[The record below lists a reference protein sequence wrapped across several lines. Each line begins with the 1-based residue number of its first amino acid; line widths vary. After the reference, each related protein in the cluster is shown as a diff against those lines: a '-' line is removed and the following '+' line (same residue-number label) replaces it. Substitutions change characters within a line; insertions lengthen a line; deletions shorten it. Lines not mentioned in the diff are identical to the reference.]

1 MSEATGRIAI
11 TGANG
16 FVGRAV
22 SRALLAQGI
31 AATGIVRRGAACEPG
46 VDARSIEGLESIA
59 PEALSG
65 CGAVIHLAARVHA
78 MRAAAAQKKSA
89 SQAQAVLDAY
99 RATNVDGALAVAE
112 AARRAGVTRFVLM
125 SSIKALGENDP
136 GRPLTEDDERRPPDA
151 YGVSKAE
158 AEVRLLE
165 VGSRTGLEVVVV
177 RPPLVYGPGVRAN
190 LRANFLA
197 MMNAIA
203 RGVPLPLGA
212 IDARR
217 SLVSVENLASAAI
230 ECARDPAA
238 AGRVF
243 HVTDGYDPSVAE
255 LVRKLGDHLG
265 KPARLIPVPA
275 GLLRGVAKLAGK
287 TAQIDRLTGSLRVD
301 SSRIRDT
308 LGWRAPQTLDE
319 GLAATAAWFRMAGG
333 EKP

>member
-22 SRALLAQGI
+22 NRALLAQGI
-31 AATGIVRRGAACEPG
+31 AATGIVRRGVACEPG

-65 CGAVIHLAARVHA
+65 CGAVIHLAARVHV
-78 MRAAAAQKKSA
+78 MRDAAAQKKSA

-112 AARRAGVTRFVLM
+112 AARRAGVTRFVLV

-165 VGSRTGLEVVVV
+165 FGSRTGLEVVVV

-190 LRANFLA
+190 FLA
-197 MMNAIA
+197 MMNAIT

-217 SLVSVENLASAAI
+217 SLVSVDNLASAALK
-230 ECARDPAA
+230 CARHPAA

-243 HVTDGYDPSVAE
+243 HVTDGYDPSVGE
-255 LVRKLGDHLG
+255 LARKLGDHLG
-265 KPARLIPVPA
+265 KPARLLPVPA
-275 GLLRGVAKLAGK
+275 GLLGGVAKLAGK
-287 TAQIDRLTGSLRVD
+287 TTQIERLTGSLRVD

-319 GLAATAAWFRMAGG
+319 GLAATAAWFRMARG